1 MIINSTFNVLTTEL
15 AKTLIRQDEGG
26 NKVLK
31 NRDTDVLKHRR
42 AFSVFVHVYNS
53 RHLPVCI
60 DLLPSKFA
68 FLCVT
73 FA

>member
-42 AFSVFVHVYNS
+42 VFQCLFMYITAGTCLYALICS
-53 RHLPVCI
+53 
-60 DLLPSKFA
+60 LLNLHF
-68 FLCVT
+68 FV
-73 FA
+73 